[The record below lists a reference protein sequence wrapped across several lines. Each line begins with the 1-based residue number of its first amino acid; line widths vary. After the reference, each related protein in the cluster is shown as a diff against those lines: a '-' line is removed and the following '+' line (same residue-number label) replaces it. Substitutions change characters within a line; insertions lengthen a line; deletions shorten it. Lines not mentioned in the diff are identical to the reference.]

1 MKTTIRRF
9 SARVNG
15 VQLVGLCDVEDHGGD
30 ILIARCTDLYVEGC
44 EVPVLEVID
53 MGIII
58 DLEEM
63 CSRMVSE
70 GT

>member
-15 VQLVGLCDVEDHGGD
+15 VPFVGLCDVDIGHG
-30 ILIARCTDLYVEGC
+30 LTIARCTDLYVEGC

>member
-1 MKTTIRRF
+1 MKTTVRRF

-15 VQLVGLCDVEDHGGD
+15 VPFVGLCDVDIDHD
-30 ILIARCTDLYVEGC
+30 LTLARCTELYVEGC
-44 EVPVLEVID
+44 EVPLLDVID

-70 GT
+70 DT